1 MKNLTT
7 TLIAII
13 LLGNFGFS
21 QDIIKLKTGLEIKAK
36 IIEVGV
42 KEVKYKKFDF
52 LEGPNYVVRKKTI
65 EFIKYENGEKN
76 TFYENLKT
84 NSIEYKA
91 LCERKIKFFRKQKDI
106 GLFAAGAGIIGT
118 TILYIDYNKWNKT
131 SASHL
136 QPEKAAYY
144 FTGTY
149 FTSAVAITG
158 VVLAIIGNNKVNDYS
173 KKLKNINVGVNLSQK
188 QKVVSLSYRF

>member
-52 LEGPNYVVRKKTI
+52 LEGPNYVARKKTV
-65 EFIKYENGEKN
+65 EFIKYENR
-76 TFYENLKT
+76 
-84 NSIEYKA
+84 NSK
-91 LCERKIKFFRKQKDI
+91 
-106 GLFAAGAGIIGT
+106 
-118 TILYIDYNKWNKT
+118 
-131 SASHL
+131 
-136 QPEKAAYY
+136 
-144 FTGTY
+144 
-149 FTSAVAITG
+149 
-158 VVLAIIGNNKVNDYS
+158 
-173 KKLKNINVGVNLSQK
+173 
-188 QKVVSLSYRF
+188 